1 MRAKIFVRLI
11 VVSIALLFLLYE
23 VKPDFVFSLPGES
36 EQIDVTQEA
45 LYAQCYSFR
54 DKQLHDTAFATID
67 NPDVQKEFIN
77 TSRARARDACR
88 EKFPQLL
95 VTVRQPL
102 AIKIFAIKPRY
113 W

>member
-1 MRAKIFVRLI
+1 MRTKTFVWLI
-11 VVSIALLFLLYE
+11 VVSIALLFFLYE

-36 EQIDVTQEA
+36 EQVDATQEA
-45 LYAQCYSFR
+45 LYAQCYALR

-77 TSRARARDACR
+77 TSRARATYECR
-88 EKFPQLL
+88 EKFPQRL
-95 VTVRQPL
+95 VTVRQSL
-102 AIKIFAIKPRY
+102 VVKIFAIKPRY